1 MDSHKKS
8 VLFTRII
15 YILLII
21 MIGIM
26 SIIPNAELDRVSDT
40 YKLFSGGYLFHILAY
55 GLFCFFALLYNITY
69 QRHSLV
75 IILLF
80 ISVYSIILEV
90 IQYFLP
96 YRTFN
101 LYDILANLI
110 GIAIGLSLFQFYHIF
125 SLKHKRIDLY
135 PE

>member
-1 MDSHKKS
+1 MNSHKKN

-15 YILLII
+15 YILLIFI
-21 MIGIM
+21 IGIM
-26 SIIPNAELDRVSDT
+26 STIPNEALDKLSET
-40 YKLFSGGYLFHILAY
+40 YKLFSRGYLFHIFAY

-69 QRHSLV
+69 QRHSLL

-80 ISVYSIILEV
+80 ISVYSIILEA

-101 LYDILANLI
+101 LYDILASLI
-110 GIAIGLSLFQFYHIF
+110 GIAVGIVLFFLYR
-125 SLKHKRIDLY
+125 SLKFRFK
-135 PE
+135 

>member
-1 MDSHKKS
+1 MDIHKKN

-15 YILLII
+15 YILLIFI
-21 MIGIM
+21 IGIM
-26 SIIPNAELDRVSDT
+26 SIIPNEALDKLSET
-40 YKLFSGGYLFHILAY
+40 YKLFSRGYLFHIFAY

-69 QRHSLV
+69 QRHSLF

-80 ISVYSIILEV
+80 ISVYSIILEA

-101 LYDILANLI
+101 LYDILASLI
-110 GIAIGLSLFQFYHIF
+110 GIAVGAVLFFLYR
-125 SLKHKRIDLY
+125 SLKYRFK
-135 PE
+135 

>member
-1 MDSHKKS
+1 MDTHKKS

-15 YILLII
+15 YILLMIL
-21 MIGIM
+21 IGIM
-26 SIIPNAELDRVSDT
+26 SIIPDTALDKVSDT

-55 GLFCFFALLYNITY
+55 GVFSFFALLYNITY
-69 QRHSLV
+69 QRHSSF

-80 ISVYSIILEV
+80 IAVYSIILEI

-101 LYDILANLI
+101 LYDILASLI
-110 GIAIGLSLFQFYHIF
+110 GVAVGVVFFFLYR
-125 SLKHKRIDLY
+125 SLKIRVK
-135 PE
+135 

>member
-1 MDSHKKS
+1 MDSHKKN

-15 YILLII
+15 YILLIFI
-21 MIGIM
+21 IGIM
-26 SIIPNAELDRVSDT
+26 SIIPNEALDKLSET
-40 YKLFSGGYLFHILAY
+40 YKLFSRGYLFHIFAY

-69 QRHSLV
+69 QRHSLL

-80 ISVYSIILEV
+80 ISVYSIILEA

-101 LYDILANLI
+101 LYDILASLI
-110 GIAIGLSLFQFYHIF
+110 GIAVGAVLFFLYR
-125 SLKHKRIDLY
+125 SLKYRFK
-135 PE
+135 

>member
-1 MDSHKKS
+1 MDIHKKN

-21 MIGIM
+21 LIGIM
-26 SIIPNAELDRVSDT
+26 SIIPNEALDKLSET
-40 YKLFSGGYLFHILAY
+40 YKLFSRGYLFHIFAY

-69 QRHSLV
+69 QRHSLF

-80 ISVYSIILEV
+80 ISIYSIILEV
-90 IQYFLP
+90 IQCFLP

-101 LYDILANLI
+101 LYDILASLI
-110 GIAIGLSLFQFYHIF
+110 GIAVGAVLFFLYR
-125 SLKHKRIDLY
+125 SLKYRFK
-135 PE
+135 

>member
-1 MDSHKKS
+1 MDTHKKT
-8 VLFTRII
+8 VLFIRII

-21 MIGIM
+21 LIGIM
-26 SIIPNAELDRVSDT
+26 SIIPNEALDKLSDT

-55 GLFCFFALLYNITY
+55 GVFSFFALLYNIAY
-69 QRHSLV
+69 QRHSSF

-80 ISVYSIILEV
+80 IAVYSIILEV

-101 LYDILANLI
+101 LYDILAGLI
-110 GIAIGLSLFQFYHIF
+110 GIAVGAVIF
-125 SLKHKRIDLY
+125 FLY
-135 PE
+135 RNIKLRFK

>member
-1 MDSHKKS
+1 MDTHKKN

-15 YILLII
+15 YILLIF

-26 SIIPNAELDRVSDT
+26 SIIPNEALDKISDT
-40 YKLFSGGYLFHILAY
+40 YKLFNGGYLFHILAY

-69 QRHSLV
+69 QRHSLL

-80 ISVYSIILEV
+80 ISIYSIILEV

-101 LYDILANLI
+101 LYDILASLI
-110 GIAIGLSLFQFYHIF
+110 GIAVGAVLFFLYR
-125 SLKHKRIDLY
+125 SLKYRVK
-135 PE
+135 

>member
-1 MDSHKKS
+1 
-8 VLFTRII
+8 
-15 YILLII
+15 

-26 SIIPNAELDRVSDT
+26 SIIPNEALDKLSNT
-40 YKLFSGGYLFHILAY
+40 CKLFSDGYLFHILAY
-55 GLFCFFALLYNITY
+55 GIFCFFALQYNITY

-80 ISVYSIILEV
+80 ITVYSIILEV

-101 LYDILANLI
+101 FYDILTGLI
-110 GIAIGLSLFQFYHIF
+110 GMAVGSVIF
-125 SLKHKRIDLY
+125 FSYRSLKYRFK
-135 PE
+135 

>member
-1 MDSHKKS
+1 MDTHKKN

-21 MIGIM
+21 LIGIM
-26 SIIPNAELDRVSDT
+26 SIIPNAALDKISDT

-55 GLFCFFALLYNITY
+55 GVFCFFALLYNITY

-80 ISVYSIILEV
+80 ISIYSIILEV

-101 LYDILANLI
+101 LYDILASLI
-110 GIAIGLSLFQFYHIF
+110 GIAVGVVFYF
-125 SLKHKRIDLY
+125 LYRSLKIRVK
-135 PE
+135 

>member
-1 MDSHKKS
+1 MDTQKKT
-8 VLFTRII
+8 VIFIRII

-21 MIGIM
+21 LIGIM
-26 SIIPNAELDRVSDT
+26 SIIPNEALDKLSDT

-55 GLFCFFALLYNITY
+55 GIFCFFALMYNITY
-69 QRHSLV
+69 QRHSLF

-80 ISVYSIILEV
+80 ISIYSIILEV

-101 LYDILANLI
+101 LYDILASLI
-110 GIAIGLSLFQFYHIF
+110 GIAVGVVFSFYIVVSRLGLNEYKLDFY
-125 SLKHKRIDLY
+125 
-135 PE
+135 

>member
-1 MDSHKKS
+1 MDTRKKN

-21 MIGIM
+21 LIGIM
-26 SIIPNAELDRVSDT
+26 SIIPNAALDKVSDT

-55 GLFCFFALLYNITY
+55 GVFCFFALIYNITY
-69 QRHSLV
+69 QRHSLL

-80 ISVYSIILEV
+80 ISVYSIILEA

-101 LYDILANLI
+101 LYDILASLI
-110 GIAIGLSLFQFYHIF
+110 GVAVGVVFYF
-125 SLKHKRIDLY
+125 LYRRLKIRVK
-135 PE
+135 

>member
-1 MDSHKKS
+1 MDTRKKN

-21 MIGIM
+21 LIGIM
-26 SIIPNAELDRVSDT
+26 SIIPNAALDKISDT

-55 GLFCFFALLYNITY
+55 GVFCFFALLYNITY

-80 ISVYSIILEV
+80 ISIYSIILEV

-101 LYDILANLI
+101 LYDILASLI
-110 GIAIGLSLFQFYHIF
+110 GIAVGVVFYF
-125 SLKHKRIDLY
+125 LYRSLKIRVK
-135 PE
+135 

>member
-1 MDSHKKS
+1 MDSHKKT

-15 YILLII
+15 YILLIFI
-21 MIGIM
+21 IGIM
-26 SIIPNAELDRVSDT
+26 SIIPNEALDKVSNT
-40 YKLFSGGYLFHILAY
+40 YKLFKGGYLYHILAY

-69 QRHSLV
+69 QRHSLL

-96 YRTFN
+96 YRSFN
-101 LYDILANLI
+101 LYDILASLI
-110 GIAIGLSLFQFYHIF
+110 GIAVGAVLFF
-125 SLKHKRIDLY
+125 LY
-135 PE
+135 RSFKFRVK

>member
-1 MDSHKKS
+1 MDTRKKN

-21 MIGIM
+21 LIGIM
-26 SIIPNAELDRVSDT
+26 SIIPNAALDKVSDT

-55 GLFCFFALLYNITY
+55 GVFCFFALLYNITY

-80 ISVYSIILEV
+80 ISIYSIILEV

-101 LYDILANLI
+101 LYDILASLI
-110 GIAIGLSLFQFYHIF
+110 GIAVGVVFYF
-125 SLKHKRIDLY
+125 LYRSLKIRVK
-135 PE
+135 